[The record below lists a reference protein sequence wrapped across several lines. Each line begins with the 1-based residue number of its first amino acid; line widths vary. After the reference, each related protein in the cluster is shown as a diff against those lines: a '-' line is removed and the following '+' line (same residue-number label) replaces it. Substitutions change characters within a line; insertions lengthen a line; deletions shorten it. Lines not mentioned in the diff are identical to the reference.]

1 MRRYRNNPFARSQ
14 LTPVDRDKLSDMP
27 PRGRDELR
35 TGQSQQSWPQIPES
49 LDPNRT
55 MSGPLMTAMIVMFSE
70 HSLLAKANSTANV
83 TNTAKQMC
91 TSARLPFSRIHGFER
106 YEKPCS
112 QLTRNSEEDENEALA
127 SIMLT
132 FLNATFHSRYL
143 SEVERH
149 VSTTVW
155 DLRS

>member
-1 MRRYRNNPFARSQ
+1 VRRYRNTPFARSQ

-35 TGQSQQSWPQIPES
+35 TEQSQQSWPQIPES
-49 LDPNRT
+49 LDPHRT
-55 MSGPLMTAMIVMFSE
+55 MSGPLVTAMIGMFSE

-83 TNTAKQMC
+83 TDTAKPMC
-91 TSARLPFSRIHGFER
+91 TSARLPFFRLHGFER

-112 QLTRNSEEDENEALA
+112 QLTGNNEEDDEALA

-132 FLNATFHSRYL
+132 FLNATFNSRYL

-149 VSTTVW
+149 VSTAVYV
-155 DLRS
+155 LKP